1 MVFSRLMLVA
11 LLASLLLARE
21 AAAAGTG
28 ELDMSWQA
36 PPGCPAYSDV
46 ESWLQAVIPPG
57 ARQRIAELHVKV
69 AISGQAGS
77 GFSASVRVTRDAAPG
92 EAASS
97 ELRVVEGPACE
108 EVARSA
114 IIVVSV
120 AMSDALNA
128 AAAEPVATR
137 PEPPPVVEAAHPR
150 PAAAPPPPAQ
160 ARSEPA
166 HDALVPAAESPPP
179 PTQRLFTIASGV
191 GSGFGKQPGVRVD
204 AGVLFALGRQ
214 GMVWGPH
221 VHALPAVTIRRDDDV
236 ARLHFVAA
244 GADLCAAPQLSP
256 SLHALLCARA
266 EAGFAW
272 SRGSAGD
279 APSDSGP
286 VAALA
291 LAPGLSIGRRV
302 RFSMQADF
310 ELRVLRPRF
319 ETADGEVLAALPLVA
334 GSGLLGV
341 SLALP

>member
-1 MVFSRLMLVA
+1 VFFSRLTFVA
-11 LLASLLLARE
+11 LLASLLLVRE
-21 AAAAGTG
+21 ASAAGLG
-28 ELDMSWQA
+28 KLDMNWQA

-46 ESWLQAVIPPG
+46 ESWLQAVIPPD

-69 AISGQAGS
+69 AISEQAGG
-77 GFSASVRVTRDAAPG
+77 GFRASVQVTRDAAPG
-92 EAASS
+92 EAAPS

-114 IIVVSV
+114 IVVVSV
-120 AMSDALNA
+120 AMSDALKA
-128 AAAEPVATR
+128 AVAEPVATR
-137 PEPPPVVEAAHPR
+137 PEPPPVMEPARPV
-150 PAAAPPPPAQ
+150 PAAATPLAVQP
-160 ARSEPA
+160 RSEPP
-166 HDALVPAAESPPP
+166 HDSHAAESPP

-204 AGVLFALGRQ
+204 ASALFALGRQ
-214 GMVWGPH
+214 GMAWGPH
-221 VHALPAVTIRRDDDV
+221 LHALPAVTIRRDDDV
-236 ARLHFVAA
+236 AKLHFVAA

-256 SLHALLCARA
+256 SLHALLCARG

-272 SRGSAGD
+272 SRGSAGE
-279 APSDSGP
+279 ASSDSGP

-310 ELRVLRPRF
+310 ELRVVRPRF
-319 ETADGEVLAALPLVA
+319 ETADGKVLADLPVLAA
-334 GSGLLGV
+334 SGLIGL